1 MRLVVVSGLSGAGKS
16 VALHTLEDVGYYCVD
31 NLPLALLEPFAEE
44 LLAGGEAAWGE
55 GAAVAVDA
63 RARAAD
69 LARVPERVARLRERG
84 LEVTVVFLQAEEPV
98 LIKRFSETRRAHPLA
113 RDGASLP
120 EALARERA
128 LLEPIAAIADV
139 LIDTSR
145 THIHELRDR
154 VRERVVA
161 RPARLLVVL
170 QSFGYK
176 HGVPADADLVFDL
189 RCLPNPHWEPALR
202 PLSAR
207 DEPVARFL
215 ERQPLVGELA
225 AAIEG
230 FLRQWLPRFRDDG
243 RPVLTVALGCTGGQ
257 HRSVYMAER
266 LAPALRAAGHEVRVR
281 HRELP
286 P

>member
-154 VRERVVA
+154 VRERVLA

-202 PLSAR
+202 PLSGR
-207 DEPVARFL
+207 DAPVARFL

-230 FLRQWLPRFRDDG
+230 FLRQWLPRFQADG

-266 LAPALRAAGHEVRVR
+266 LAPALRAAGHEVVVR

>member
-16 VALHTLEDVGYYCVD
+16 IALHTLEDIGYYCVD

-44 LLAGGEAAWGE
+44 LLAGGDLWGE
-55 GAAVAVDA
+55 GAAVAIDA
-63 RARAAD
+63 RSRAGD
-69 LARVPERVARLRERG
+69 LARVPGCIAGLRARG
-84 LEVTVVFLQAEEPV
+84 LDVKVLFLQAEEPV

-113 RDGASLP
+113 RDGAALP
-120 EALARERA
+120 EALRRERE
-128 LLEPIAAIADV
+128 LLEPIAAIADI
-139 LIDTSR
+139 LIDTTR

-154 VRERVVA
+154 VRERLHT
-161 RPARLLVVL
+161 RPGRLRVVL

-202 PLSAR
+202 PCTGR

-215 ERQPLVGELA
+215 ESQPLVGELA
-225 AAIEG
+225 GTITG
-230 FLRQWLPRFRDDG
+230 FLRTWLPRYQAEG
-243 RPVLTVALGCTGGQ
+243 RPVVTVALGCTGGQ

-266 LAPALRAAGHEVRVR
+266 LARELAGLGWELIVR

-286 P
+286 A

>member
-113 RDGASLP
+113 RDGAPLP

-154 VRERVVA
+154 VRERVLA
-161 RPARLLVVL
+161 RPARLRVVL

-202 PLSAR
+202 PLSGR

-230 FLRQWLPRFRDDG
+230 FLRQWLPRFQADG

-266 LAPALRAAGHEVRVR
+266 LAPALRAAGHEVVVR

-286 P
+286 L

>member
-113 RDGASLP
+113 RDGAPLP

-128 LLEPIAAIADV
+128 LLEPIASIADV
-139 LIDTSR
+139 LIDTSH

-161 RPARLLVVL
+161 RPARMQVVL

-202 PLSAR
+202 PLSGR

-230 FLRQWLPRFRDDG
+230 FLLQWLPRFRDDG

-266 LAPALRAAGHEVRVR
+266 LAPALRSAGHEVLVR